1 MGHRKRLI
9 FAAMAILGLI
19 FSACGDPQT
28 AAPPAPK
35 TAEQPPPWEGT
46 IVAMGDSLT
55 AGLGVAEA
63 QAYPARLQQRLDTDG
78 YRYRVINAGVSGE
91 TSSGAL
97 SRLDWTLTLKPDLV
111 ILETGA
117 NDGLRGIDTELV
129 RRNIDAMVSRLQEE
143 GVMVVLAGMK
153 MVRNMGA
160 DYTDAFEGIYPAVAA
175 ARKVTLVPF
184 FLEGV
189 AGRPALNQADG
200 IHPTAEGYAV
210 VVDNLYPAVRTA
222 LDRLRLARRK
232 PSGTEGPE

>member
-1 MGHRKRLI
+1 MGHRKCLI
-9 FAAMAILGLI
+9 FALMAILGLL
-19 FSACGDPQT
+19 STACGESQT
-28 AAPPAPK
+28 AAPTAPK
-35 TAEQPPPWEGT
+35 TAEQTLWEGT

-63 QAYPARLQQRLDTDG
+63 RAYPARLQARLEADG

-97 SRLDWTLTLKPDLV
+97 SRLDWMLTLKPDLV

-117 NDGLRGIDTELV
+117 NDGLRGIDVELV
-129 RRNIDAMVSRLQEE
+129 RRNIDTIVSRLQEG
-143 GVMVVLAGMK
+143 GVTVVMAGMK
-153 MVRNMGA
+153 MVQNMGA
-160 DYTDAFEGIYPAVAA
+160 DYTGTFEGIFPAVAA
-175 ARKVTLVPF
+175 ARNVILVPF

-189 AGRPALNQADG
+189 AGNPALNQADG

-222 LDRLRLARRK
+222 LDRLRSAPPK
-232 PSGTEGPE
+232 PSGKE